1 MKEPTESQEQR
12 ALIQWASYT
21 KNPINQKYKIIDH
34 LIHIPNEG
42 KRSLISGYNM
52 KLMGLKSGVSDL
64 FFAYPIHPYSGLWI
78 ELKTLKGKVSK
89 LQYDFLYKMKEIGFK
104 CLICRGWGVA
114 KDEIINYLTEELKI

>member
-21 KNPINQKYKIIDH
+21 INPTNQKYKIIDH

-78 ELKTLKGKVSK
+78 ELKTLKGKISE
-89 LQYDFLYKMKEIGFK
+89 LQYDFLQEEITNLLSLYAFEFNTERTRKEI
-104 CLICRGWGVA
+104 CATLYDRI
-114 KDEIINYLTEELKI
+114 